1 MPVQSDKWIKKM
13 AIDQKMI
20 EPFEDKQIRG
30 NSISYGVSS
39 YGYDARVGNEFKIF
53 TNVNTEIVDPFNNR
67 KIRRMDVEEGDLIFF
82 PSFFIHRAPPLL
94 NDTQKTI
101 VSFNFNVTKP
111 IESSYKNFYHAD
123 YFTRIRKRLG
133 WR

>member
-13 AIDQKMI
+13 AIDHKMI

-53 TNVNTEIVDPFNNR
+53 TNVNTEIVDPKNF
-67 KIRRMDVEEGDLIFF
+67 K
-82 PSFFIHRAPPLL
+82 PTSF
-94 NDTQKTI
+94 
-101 VSFNFNVTKP
+101 VTKKGP
-111 IESSYKNFYHAD
+111 ECIIPPNSFVLASTVE
-123 YFTRIRKRLG
+123 YFRIPNDVLSNLS
-133 WR
+133 W

>member
-1 MPVQSDKWIKKM
+1 MLTHS
-13 AIDQKMI
+13 
-20 EPFEDKQIRG
+20 
-30 NSISYGVSS
+30 
-39 YGYDARVGNEFKIF
+39 
-53 TNVNTEIVDPFNNR
+53 TTE
-67 KIRRMDVEEGDLIFF
+67 KIRRMDVEEGPNIF

-123 YFTRIRKRLG
+123 YFLQELEKDWDGVEFENIIF
-133 WR
+133 